1 MGSVPRINHL
11 LAIVSWDLSQPFPS
25 EIYLLFWI
33 TLDVSKQYECLKNS
47 TYITTR
53 VKVFQLCHTTT
64 LFART
69 CSLYPIT
76 SNSKAAWG
84 LLVYLE
90 IGSIFTAVPVSLS
103 QWLRQLLHRE
113 IIHARHHLN
122 AKVFRYLRTLIG
134 KAAIKWGFLQNL
146 NYSSRLRKSVNQPSL
161 GR

>member
-11 LAIVSWDLSQPFPS
+11 PAIVSWDWNYLPPFMD
-25 EIYLLFWI
+25 YLETSVYRIFWI
-33 TLDVSKQYECLKNS
+33 TINLFYWYNIQSKGVSIVFLRLPYSLKP
-47 TYITTR
+47 
-53 VKVFQLCHTTT
+53 VK
-64 LFART
+64 
-69 CSLYPIT
+69 LYPIT

-90 IGSIFTAVPVSLS
+90 IGSIFTAIPVSLS
-103 QWLRQLLHRE
+103 QSLRQLLHRE

-146 NYSSRLRKSVNQPSL
+146 ALFSK
-161 GR
+161 

>member
-1 MGSVPRINHL
+1 VGSVPRINRP
-11 LAIVSWDLSQPFPS
+11 LAIVSW
-25 EIYLLFWI
+25 EILLLLWI
-33 TLDVSKQYECLKNS
+33 TFRRQYTRRLVNLFYWYNNQSKGVSILLYQLPYSLKP
-47 TYITTR
+47 
-53 VKVFQLCHTTT
+53 VQ
-64 LFART
+64 
-69 CSLYPIT
+69 LYPLT

-90 IGSIFTAVPVSLS
+90 IGSIFTAIPVSLS
-103 QWLRQLLHRE
+103 QSLRQLLHRE

-146 NYSSRLRKSVNQPSL
+146 VYVSQLSKSVNQPSL

>member
-1 MGSVPRINHL
+1 MIYINKRVL
-11 LAIVSWDLSQPFPS
+11 LTYSFD
-25 EIYLLFWI
+25 I
-33 TLDVSKQYECLKNS
+33 TN
-47 TYITTR
+47 R
-53 VKVFQLCHTTT
+53 VKVFHYCKSTT
-64 LFART
+64 L
-69 CSLYPIT
+69 SLKLVPLYPIT

-90 IGSIFTAVPVSLS
+90 IGSIFTAIPVSLS
-103 QWLRQLLHRE
+103 QPLRQLLHRE

-146 NYSSRLRKSVNQPSL
+146 AYVSQLSKSVNQPSL

>member
-1 MGSVPRINHL
+1 MSCQLPY
-11 LAIVSWDLSQPFPS
+11 S
-25 EIYLLFWI
+25 
-33 TLDVSKQYECLKNS
+33 LKP
-47 TYITTR
+47 
-53 VKVFQLCHTTT
+53 VK
-64 LFART
+64 
-69 CSLYPIT
+69 LYPIT

-90 IGSIFTAVPVSLS
+90 IGSIFTAIPVSLS
-103 QWLRQLLHRE
+103 QPLRQLLHRE

-146 NYSSRLRKSVNQPSL
+146 AYFSRLRKSVNQPSS

>member
-1 MGSVPRINHL
+1 MPLQLPYSLEP
-11 LAIVSWDLSQPFPS
+11 
-25 EIYLLFWI
+25 
-33 TLDVSKQYECLKNS
+33 
-47 TYITTR
+47 
-53 VKVFQLCHTTT
+53 VK
-64 LFART
+64 
-69 CSLYPIT
+69 LYPIT

-90 IGSIFTAVPVSLS
+90 IGSIFTAIPISLS
-103 QWLRQLLHRE
+103 QSLRQLLHRE

-146 NYSSRLRKSVNQPSL
+146 AYFSRLSKSVNQPSL

>member
-11 LAIVSWDLSQPFPS
+11 LAIVSRDLSPFLDYVQTS
-25 EIYLLFWI
+25 VNIIHVNLFYWYNNQSKG
-33 TLDVSKQYECLKNS
+33 VSIISL
-47 TYITTR
+47 
-53 VKVFQLCHTTT
+53 QLPYSLIPVT
-64 LFART
+64 
-69 CSLYPIT
+69 LYPIT

-90 IGSIFTAVPVSLS
+90 IGSIFTAIPISLS
-103 QWLRQLLHRE
+103 QPLRQLLHRE

-146 NYSSRLRKSVNQPSL
+146 AYFSRLSKSVNQPSL

>member
-11 LAIVSWDLSQPFPS
+11 LAIVSWDESH
-25 EIYLLFWI
+25 FWI
-33 TLDVSKQYECLKNS
+33 TIYKNRSYWYNNQSKGVTIMYS
-47 TYITTR
+47 
-53 VKVFQLCHTTT
+53 TT
-64 LFART
+64 LFTRT

-90 IGSIFTAVPVSLS
+90 IGSIFTAIPISLS
-103 QWLRQLLHRE
+103 QSLRQLLHRE

-146 NYSSRLRKSVNQPSL
+146 SYVSRLSKSVNQPSL

>member
-1 MGSVPRINHL
+1 MSYQL
-11 LAIVSWDLSQPFPS
+11 PS
-25 EIYLLFWI
+25 PLKPVKLYL
-33 TLDVSKQYECLKNS
+33 
-47 TYITTR
+47 
-53 VKVFQLCHTTT
+53 
-64 LFART
+64 
-69 CSLYPIT
+69 IT

-90 IGSIFTAVPVSLS
+90 IGSIFTAIPVSLS
-103 QWLRQLLHRE
+103 QPLRQLLHRE

-146 NYSSRLRKSVNQPSL
+146 AYYIRLRKSVNQPSL

>member
-1 MGSVPRINHL
+1 
-11 LAIVSWDLSQPFPS
+11 
-25 EIYLLFWI
+25 
-33 TLDVSKQYECLKNS
+33 
-47 TYITTR
+47 
-53 VKVFQLCHTTT
+53 VFQFCRVRLPYSLKPVT
-64 LFART
+64 
-69 CSLYPIT
+69 LYPIT

-90 IGSIFTAVPVSLS
+90 IGSIFTAIPVSLS
-103 QWLRQLLHRE
+103 QSLRQLLHRE

-146 NYSSRLRKSVNQPSL
+146 AYFSRLSKSVNQPSL

>member
-11 LAIVSWDLSQPFPS
+11 LAIVSWVWYNLPPFMDYIQTS
-25 EIYLLFWI
+25 ATIMYNV
-33 TLDVSKQYECLKNS
+33 TYS
-47 TYITTR
+47 TDITTK
-53 VKVFQLCHTTT
+53 VKVFQFYRSTT
-64 LFART
+64 LFSKT

-90 IGSIFTAVPVSLS
+90 IGSIFTAIPVSLS
-103 QWLRQLLHRE
+103 QPLRQLLHRE

-122 AKVFRYLRTLIG
+122 AKVFCYLRTLIG

-146 NYSSRLRKSVNQPSL
+146 AC
-161 GR
+161 